1 MQAIYPTYFEKL
13 KLLNPNLSP
22 KTARNHRQIIAN
34 FLKSIEKPVNQI
46 TYGEIEDFIL
56 HRSRTISPG
65 WRNIILSVL
74 DSWLNFLADRNEI
87 DQSIADKFTVLKKKA
102 YTFNVSR
109 QIQKPPFES
118 ADLKKLLQTVQMRR
132 CNPDRRDQDLAVLG
146 CILFLGLRLG
156 EVLNIETSEVTIRED
171 YRKFYHDDDPEK
183 GRNYARESAE
193 NIFSAVIEIPWGKIK
208 WHAPDEPG
216 AYRNVFWEVSELA
229 GINFYRLF
237 RSRYEKAVSAGK
249 RFLFHNLRNSPP
261 SEIINLQ
268 SPISNL
274 QSPRSGEK
282 INLSYYEKNFPRW
295 IRRADLIQ
303 HYTTHQLRHT
313 FASWNYGNPN
323 IPAHIMQDLLGHK
336 KIVDQFGQQLNGA
349 TAVYHKAEKPDD
361 IDIYYFHAQSWIA
374 RRN

>member
-1 MQAIYPTYFEKL
+1 MQTLYSTYFEKL

-87 DQSIADKFTVLKKKA
+87 DPSIANKFTVLKKKA

-118 ADLKKLLQTVQMRR
+118 ADLKKLLQTVQVRQ
-132 CNPDRRDQDLAVLG
+132 CNQDRRDQDLAVLG

-156 EVLNIETSEVTIRED
+156 EVLNIETSEVTIRD
-171 YRKFYHDDDPEK
+171 NYQKFYIDDDPDK
-183 GRNYARESAE
+183 GRDYARESRE
-193 NIFSAVIEIPWGKIK
+193 NIFSALIEIPWRKIK
-208 WHAPDEPG
+208 WHTPDEPG
-216 AYRNVFWEVSELA
+216 FYRNVLWEVSEFA

-237 RSRYEKAVSAGK
+237 RDRYEKAVSAGK
-249 RFLFHNLRNSPP
+249 RFLFHNLR
-261 SEIINLQ
+261 
-268 SPISNL
+268 ISNL
-274 QSPRSGEK
+274 QSSNGEK
-282 INLSYYEKNFPRW
+282 ISISYYEKNFPRW
-295 IRRADLIQ
+295 IKRANLLQ

-313 FASWNYGNPN
+313 FASWNYGNPK
-323 IPAHIMQDLLGHK
+323 IPTHIMQDLLGHK
-336 KIVDQFGQQLNGA
+336 KIVDEFGQKINGA
-349 TAVYHKAEKPDD
+349 TAVYHKAAKPDD

-374 RRN
+374 KRSET